1 MNRAALA
8 AMIACQVALHAC
20 AQGMRLAAP
29 LNALGRGQ
37 GAWWVGL
44 TLSMFALGPA
54 LLALPAGRL
63 ADRRGY
69 HAPLRLAAGCAL
81 AGTLLAAWMQ
91 NNATLCVAAALCGI
105 GSGVG
110 MIALQRSAGCL
121 AVTPAQRLRV
131 FSLVALAPALAG
143 LVGPL
148 LAGALIDRAGF
159 GPAFLALA
167 VLPVLALCMAQAAP
181 RDMPSSRPGR
191 HVSEGRASSL
201 LRLPLLRQLLF
212 VSWLVSVGWDLHG
225 VVLPLLGTER
235 ALPATALGAI
245 LAAYAGASMVV
256 RLLIPVL
263 ADRLPHGA
271 LLAASL
277 ALAATVFAIYP
288 LQRGAFGMALCAGA
302 LGLAFGAVQPAI
314 MATLHAVTPPDRHGA
329 ALGLRALTLHAS
341 MAVMPLAFGWIGAG
355 ATPLFWAM
363 AAALT
368 VGVFSALRLMGATP
382 RITSPTA
389 GALTPAHPGDRQ

>member
-37 GAWWVGL
+37 GALWVGV

-69 HAPLRLAAGCAL
+69 HVPLRLAAACAL
-81 AGTLLAAWMQ
+81 AGTLLAAWVQ
-91 NNATLCVAAALCGI
+91 SSSSLCLAAALCGI

-110 MIALQRSAGCL
+110 MIALQRSAGHL
-121 AVTPAQRLRV
+121 AVTPAERLRV

-143 LVGPL
+143 LIGPL
-148 LAGALIDRAGF
+148 LAGALIDFAGF
-159 GPAFLALA
+159 APAFLALA
-167 VLPVLALCMAQAAP
+167 VLPVLALWMAQAVPHEMP
-181 RDMPSSRPGR
+181 RSRARQNVPG
-191 HVSEGRASSL
+191 GRASSL

-225 VVLPLLGTER
+225 FALPLLGAER
-235 ALPATALGAI
+235 ALPATALGWI
-245 LAAYAGASMVV
+245 LAAYAGASMAV
-256 RLLIPVL
+256 RVLIPVL
-263 ADRLPHGA
+263 AHRLPHGA

-277 ALAATVFAIYP
+277 ALAAAVFALYP
-288 LQRGAFGMALCAGA
+288 LQHGADGMALCAAA

-314 MATLHAVTPPDRHGA
+314 MATLHAVTPSDRHGA

-341 MAVMPLAFGWIGAG
+341 MAVMPLAFGLTGGG
-355 ATPLFWAM
+355 ATPLFWIM

-368 VGVFSALRLMGATP
+368 LGVVSALRLMNATP
-382 RITSPTA
+382 SSHQQQ
-389 GALTPAHPGDRQ
+389 PAH